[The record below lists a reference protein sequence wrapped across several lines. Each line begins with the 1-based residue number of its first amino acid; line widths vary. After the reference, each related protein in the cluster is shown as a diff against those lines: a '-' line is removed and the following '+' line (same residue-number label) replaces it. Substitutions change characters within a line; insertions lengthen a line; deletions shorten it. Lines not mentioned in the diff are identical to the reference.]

1 MIYVRKR
8 RSLLAVALGAP
19 LLAWSRGTSK
29 HPPMHCLALSGTY
42 LQLLSEHRDWTHDDW
57 IRLFGNFRRLQPDC
71 RRWRSRPRR
80 RRTGMVDDAER
91 TLAAMG
97 TASLSVSQRVARDEA
112 IGELEERKGKLAAA
126 AEAWGDADAV
136 QPTAE
141 RAYRLGILAQ
151 GGHRNDEAGRAFEL
165 AQQRDPDNA
174 LYTRTLAYAYQRN
187 GQILRAEAM
196 FRAAVAQTIA

>member
-1 MIYVRKR
+1 
-8 RSLLAVALGAP
+8 
-19 LLAWSRGTSK
+19 
-29 HPPMHCLALSGTY
+29 
-42 LQLLSEHRDWTHDDW
+42 
-57 IRLFGNFRRLQPDC
+57 
-71 RRWRSRPRR
+71 
-80 RRTGMVDDAER
+80 MVDDAER

-174 LYTRTLAYAYQRN
+174 LHTRTLAHAYQRN
-187 GQILRAEAM
+187 GQILRAEAI
-196 FRAAVAQTIA
+196 FRAAVAQTPDRVALYRVLAYVQSNLGKQTEAVESLREAIDQILLQFTRL